1 MQESLR
7 ASTQDLRPRE
17 MPAANLRA
25 LECVL
30 PDRHDIVVI
39 GASSGGVEALMG
51 LAGGL
56 PGDLPAAVFVVLHL
70 SEESPSGLP
79 EILDRS
85 GPLEVVRAQD
95 GERVEKGRVYVAPP
109 GYHMLLEDERVRV
122 TRGPKENRHRP
133 AVDSLFRSAAVAYGP
148 RVVGAVL
155 TGADGDGTAGL
166 LAVKRRGGVAVV
178 QDPEDALFAGM
189 PESALEH
196 VDVDYRLPLAK
207 IAPLLARLSCEEV
220 SAEKEGA
227 QHTVP
232 EDMEF
237 ESKVAGLDPAG
248 AVGSDYQIGELSHY
262 TCPDCSGPLYEIRDG
277 KLLRYRC
284 RVGHAYTAEGV
295 LEEKAEALENALYMA
310 LDALEESAA
319 MSRTLAARARE
330 QKQGYAASRF
340 EERARRTGEQVGL
353 IRRALSDD
361 QAASAE
367 GIA

>member
-1 MQESLR
+1 MVLL
-7 ASTQDLRPRE
+7 ASER
-17 MPAANLRA
+17 
-25 LECVL
+25 VL
-30 PDRHDIVVI
+30 SNGHDILVI
-39 GASSGGVEALMG
+39 GASSGGVEALME

-70 SEESPSGLP
+70 SEEAPSILP
-79 EILDRS
+79 KILNRS
-85 GPLEVVRAQD
+85 GPLEAVRAED
-95 GERVEKGRVYVAPP
+95 GDSVEKGRVYVAPP
-109 GYHMLLEDERVRV
+109 GYHMLLADGRVRV
-122 TRGPKENRHRP
+122 ALGPKENRHRP
-133 AVDSLFRSAAVAYGP
+133 AVDPLFRSAAVAYGP
-148 RVVGAVL
+148 RVVGVVL
-155 TGADGDGTAGL
+155 TGVDGDGTAGL

-196 VDVDYRLPLAK
+196 VDVDYRLPLAE
-207 IAPLLARLSCEEV
+207 IAPLLARLSREEV
-220 SAEKEGA
+220 PAEKEGA

-232 EDMEF
+232 KDMEF

-248 AVGSDYQIGELSHY
+248 AVRSDYQIGELSHF

-284 RVGHAYTAEGV
+284 RVGHAYTVDGA
-295 LEEKAEALENALYMA
+295 LEEKTEALENALYVA
-310 LDALEESAA
+310 LNALEESAL

-330 QKQGYAASRF
+330 NKQGHAASRF
-340 EERARRTGEQVGL
+340 EERARKTGEQVDL

-361 QAASAE
+361 PSGSAE